1 MVDVTERVSEGF
13 DVLAVVGDGGV
24 PLNRSVKLIA
34 KVDCTRLL
42 IAVEEVRDGSIQG
55 AGGLIVVG
63 HSKGQDRI
71 VDRGVKPVLDG
82 VVSLR
87 PHEIVGTRRNRR
99 VEEGK
104 EPKLSEHGLEEGAPA
119 PKLSE
124 HGLEEGAPAGEVR
137 PVQLKGERYVRLD
150 VDRAEGVDDGRSD
163 DVCDERAGGGCAS
176 ESRRGRRCAAGG
188 RGGSSRVW
196 QWKRRPLGLGS
207 VEKKR
212 ALYHVENDRRS
223 RLIMSRI
230 YIPRVHTY
238 RLHTKHRLCP
248 TIHS

>member
-1 MVDVTERVSEGF
+1 MSRRVSEGF
-13 DVLAVVGDGGV
+13 DALAVVGDGGV
-24 PLNRSVKLIA
+24 PLNRSVKLIT

-42 IAVEEVRDGSIQG
+42 IAVEEVRDGGIQG
-55 AGGLIVVG
+55 AGGLIIVG

-71 VDRGVKPVLDG
+71 VDRGVKPALDG
-82 VVSLR
+82 VVGLR
-87 PHEIVGTRRNRR
+87 AHEIVGTRWNRR

-104 EPKLSEHGLEEGAPA
+104 E

-163 DVCDERAGGGCAS
+163 DVGDERAGGGCAS

-188 RGGSSRVW
+188 RGGGARVW
-196 QWKRRPLGLGS
+196 QRKRRRLGLGS
-207 VEKKR
+207 VEKKE
-212 ALYHVENDRRS
+212 LYTMWRMIGGVIS
-223 RLIMSRI
+223 
-230 YIPRVHTY
+230 P
-238 RLHTKHRLCP
+238 
-248 TIHS
+248 